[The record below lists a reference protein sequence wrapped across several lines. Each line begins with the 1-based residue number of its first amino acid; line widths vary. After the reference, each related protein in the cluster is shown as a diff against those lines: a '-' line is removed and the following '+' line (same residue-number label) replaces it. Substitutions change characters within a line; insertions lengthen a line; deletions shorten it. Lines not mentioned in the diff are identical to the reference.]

1 MSWWVAVLLGIIQ
14 GVFMFFPVSSTSHLA
29 LTQHLLISRG
39 IEIPDPDSPEMILFD
54 LLVHVGTLVSIAVV
68 FRRSI
73 SIYIRGTWRGVR
85 QWIGKRKEADQIGRL
100 YLRLSIMGMISV
112 LVTGLIGFPLKSH
125 FESVFAQ
132 PLLMSGTLVV
142 TGILLWWTDILP
154 ARKIGLRQI
163 GIGMAVIVGIAQGL
177 ALLPG
182 LSRSGTTIAF
192 ALLAGMKRRWAAEY
206 SFFIAFPTILGAAL
220 LQGLEVAAQGGPGSL
235 GIAPMLIGTVVAALV
250 GIVALRL
257 VLALLYRA
265 KFRYFSYYVWFLAI
279 VVAVSSLR
287 GIL

>member
-235 GIAPMLIGTVVAALV
+235 GIAPMLIGTFVAALV